1 MTHKPWPKRTSSAP
15 TGVISR
21 ADWHKLLELATAVAT
36 DADRGAL
43 EGSDPDLRL
52 ANLANRINTASTAV
66 FARSAGAATDDAARG
81 FVRITRAFARRETP
95 AAMRREMAAM
105 VLDGAAF
112 LETQLHRMATEE
124 FQRAHRGRP
133 EVYG

>member
-1 MTHKPWPKRTSSAP
+1 MTRKPWPKRAP
-15 TGVISR
+15 AGPAGVVSR
-21 ADWHKLLELATAVAT
+21 ADWHKLLELATTVAG
-36 DADRGAL
+36 DADRGAM
-43 EGSDPDLRL
+43 EGPDPELRL
-52 ANLANRINTASTAV
+52 ATLSNRINVASTAV
-66 FARSAGAATDDAARG
+66 FAKTAGAATDDAARG

-95 AAMRREMAAM
+95 PNLRREMAAM

-124 FQRAHRGRP
+124 FERAHRGRP